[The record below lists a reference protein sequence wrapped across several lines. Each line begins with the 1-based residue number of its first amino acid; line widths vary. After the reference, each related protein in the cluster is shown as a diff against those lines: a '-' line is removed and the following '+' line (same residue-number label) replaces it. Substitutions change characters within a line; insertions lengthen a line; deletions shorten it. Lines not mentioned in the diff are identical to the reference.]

1 MSAGAPRPRK
11 AATPSI
17 PAGAP
22 VLLPSEDHE
31 PPFFPRAFAAT
42 TTERAHLAAV

>member
-1 MSAGAPRPRK
+1 MSAAAPKPRRV
-11 AATPSI
+11 AVPSV

-31 PPFFPRAFAAT
+31 PPLFPRAFAAT
-42 TTERAHLAAV
+42 TAERAHLAAV